1 MNTANKQT
9 SNLNNDFQN
18 SNLANSDSGKFSRD
32 YDKEPIV
39 LKNYEEAYQVLLVIS
54 PFMIGMTTAIYI
66 CGNNNYTSGIEIVT
80 GCIYV
85 LLLILFFV
93 LLEFIGYKKEQPI
106 LKIKN
111 SSVEFYEKGKK
122 GFCLK
127 SRRLKE
133 VYL

>member
-9 SNLNNDFQN
+9 SNLNDDPQS
-18 SNLANSDSGKFSRD
+18 SNLMNPSPKKFERD

-80 GCIYV
+80 GCIYMC
-85 LLLILFFV
+85 
-93 LLEFIGYKKEQPI
+93 
-106 LKIKN
+106 
-111 SSVEFYEKGKK
+111 FY
-122 GFCLK
+122 
-127 SRRLKE
+127 
-133 VYL
+133 